1 MSREYNVLSGHICLI
16 NLLIID
22 LYNIDIG
29 YDNRVL
35 SELVVYT
42 LFSDYLFYI
51 NFFII
56 DSIYIKLVLI

>member
-1 MSREYNVLSGHICLI
+1 MSREYNALSGHICLI

>member
-1 MSREYNVLSGHICLI
+1 MSREYNALSGHICLI

-29 YDNRVL
+29 YDNRAL

-42 LFSDYLFYI
+42 LFSDYLFYK
-51 NFFII
+51 NF
-56 DSIYIKLVLI
+56 LL